1 MTLVNCFHQQRGAS
15 FFGTLIVI
23 LMIGTFIAVGFKLY
37 SPYLQHGTLTSVVED
52 IVNDRDEL
60 SKPVA
65 VIRGDIY
72 KRLTINQVDLP
83 SPDALT
89 IVNEQGVIKFTINY
103 EQRVPMFYNIDAVV
117 KFNDYYEANQ
127 P

>member
-1 MTLVNCFHQQRGAS
+1 
-15 FFGTLIVI
+15 
-23 LMIGTFIAVGFKLY
+23 MIRNNI
-37 SPYLQHGTLTSVVED
+37 
-52 IVNDRDEL
+52 N
-60 SKPVA
+60 
-65 VIRGDIY
+65 
-72 KRLTINQVDLP
+72 KRLTINQVKLP
-83 SPDALT
+83 SPEALT